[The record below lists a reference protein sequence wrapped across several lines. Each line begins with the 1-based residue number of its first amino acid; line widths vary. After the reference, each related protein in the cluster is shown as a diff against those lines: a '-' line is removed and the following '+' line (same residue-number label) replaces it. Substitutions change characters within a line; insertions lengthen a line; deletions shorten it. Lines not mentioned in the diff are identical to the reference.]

1 MGIMEYYTPTHVYF
15 GEGAVDK
22 VARVLAEQGAT
33 KVLVH
38 FGSGSV
44 KKSGL
49 LDKVEG
55 LLREAGIEYVE
66 LGGVVPNPR
75 VSLVRKGIEIFKFVL
90 NTLEISYSIPVAVG
104 KGINQQL
111 VSR

>member
-49 LDKVEG
+49 LDRVEG
-55 LLREAGIEYVE
+55 LLRDGGIEFVE

-75 VSLVRKGIEIFKFVL
+75 VSFVRTVIELYKA
-90 NTLEISYSIPVAVG
+90 EG
-104 KGINQQL
+104 
-111 VSR
+111 

>member
-75 VSLVRKGIEIFKFVL
+75 VSLVRKGIEIFKTEGCDFIL
-90 NTLEISYSIPVAVG
+90 AVG
-104 KGINQQL
+104 GGSVLDSCKAIG
-111 VSR
+111 